1 MKKLLAL
8 AAAIGVTAALGAG
21 VADAK
26 GQKQVTFEVTI
37 TNNSELGQ
45 LDTDRAGGQ
54 IPLAP
59 ALWAVANGAG
69 NPLFEVGESASAGLE
84 LLAEDGSPA
93 GLHAEAL
100 EVNRISASEP
110 AFGPGGPILAGQSTT
125 FTITASPGDRLFLA
139 SMFVQSNDFFF
150 ANDDGI
156 RLFHGNRAVSG
167 DVTDSVAL
175 WDAGTEVDEAPGLGD
190 YQPLS
195 GSGQNT
201 GAAEGGVITL
211 ASETGDGFDI
221 PADIIEV
228 SITPVG

>member
-1 MKKLLAL
+1 MKKLFAL
-8 AAAIGVTAALGAG
+8 ATAIGVTATLGAG
-21 VADAK
+21 VAEAK
-26 GQKQVTFEVTI
+26 GQEQVTFEVTI

-59 ALWAVANGAG
+59 ALWAVAKGG
-69 NPLFEVGESASAGLE
+69 DNPLFDVGGYASPGLE

-93 GLHAEAL
+93 GLHGEAA

-139 SMFVQSNDFFF
+139 SMFVQSNDLFF

-156 RLFHGNRAVSG
+156 RLFHGNRAISG
-167 DVTDSVAL
+167 DVTDHVEL
-175 WDAGTEVDEAPGLGD
+175 WDAGTEVNEPLGLGG
-190 YQPLS
+190 YQPLA
-195 GSGQNT
+195 
-201 GAAEGGVITL
+201 GAGPNVGTDEGGVITL
-211 ASETGDGFDI
+211 SDVDEDVVHVT
-221 PADIIEV
+221 
-228 SITPVG
+228 ITPVG